1 MTCRSIRDRE
11 GRFEISVAVHDEQ
24 LFAAV
29 DHEDADAVLRSAFL
43 LALAVLMQSDP
54 WPDEALRSMS
64 DFMND
69 MRQSLLQ

>member
-11 GRFEISVAVHDEQ
+11 GRFEISVSVHDEQ

-29 DHEDADAVLRSAFL
+29 DHEDADAVLTSAIL
-43 LALAVLMQSDP
+43 LALAVLIQSES

-64 DFMND
+64 EFMKD